1 MAKRADSLWPS
12 MARRIEVE
20 LTSTKDADTWTWRA
34 AGAKQP
40 KGELLA
46 SLLYADAKVGDVC
59 KVEAEFHLD
68 GIEVLEV
75 FTPKAK
81 KGRDNL
87 LEIISRPIPDS
98 ELVSEV
104 KAPKGRGRGRDG
116 GRDGDRPR
124 RDRAPRKEG
133 GDKARGSRPPR
144 DSKPSTP
151 AKPRPARLKPRRVH
165 RDAVVA
171 SVPEEHRPIAD
182 QLLKGGL
189 PAVRTA
195 AKGDPNAKAIIAI
208 AEGMQPKLATAE
220 WRDKAEAAM
229 GDIEKLD
236 LRDLRQVVVAA
247 DKGARDEETRAMAAE
262 LREALNRRIEADHAE
277 WLTDLQAAVKEE
289 RTIRALRLTSRPVKA
304 GSPIPVE
311 IAEPLA
317 AQTAA
322 ALGAETFPDRWASV
336 VDALAFSPIR
346 NAVTPEHYP
355 DNLDEMSLDIIRSVA
370 DRVPTIAAHYGIKP
384 SESKAAAKRVRAA
397 RKAAGPRGRGGRP
410 GGGDKPRGP
419 RKEGE
424 GAGAGGGERKPREKR
439 DKRDRD
445 SGPRVNKG
453 PADLL
458 RKPARPRPGTVV
470 PEPEPEPEPEVVE
483 EVAADAEAPAE
494 AVEAT
499 EEAAAPETEAA
510 NAPAEPPAAE
520 EAAPEAEAEK
530 APATE

>member
-1 MAKRADSLWPS
+1 

-34 AGAKQP
+34 AGARQP
-40 KGELLA
+40 KGEVA
-46 SLLYADAKVGDVC
+46 ATLLYPDAKVGDVC
-59 KVEAEFHLD
+59 KVDAEFHLD

-75 FTPKAK
+75 FAPKAK
-81 KGRDNL
+81 KERGDV
-87 LEIISRPIPDS
+87 LELISRPVRDD
-98 ELVSEV
+98 ELVTEI

-116 GRDGDRPR
+116 DRDRGRPR
-124 RDRAPRKEG
+124 KDRSDRSE
-133 GDKARGSRPPR
+133 RGAKSSRPPR
-144 DSKPSTP
+144 DTKPSTP
-151 AKPRPARLKPRRVH
+151 AKPRPTRLKPRRVH

-171 SVPEEHRPIAD
+171 QVPEEHRPIAE
-182 QLLKGGL
+182 QLLNGGL

-195 AKGDPNAKAIIAI
+195 VKEDPNAKAIIAI
-208 AEGMQPKLATAE
+208 AEGLQPKLATAE
-220 WRDKAEAAM
+220 WRDRAEAALA
-229 GDIEKLD
+229 DIEKLD

-262 LREALNRRIEADHAE
+262 LRESLNRRVEADHAE
-277 WLTDLQAAVKEE
+277 WLSDLQTAVREE

-355 DNLDEMSLDIIRSVA
+355 DNLDEQSLDVIRAVA

-384 SESKAAAKRVRAA
+384 SEAKAAAKRVRAA
-397 RKAAGPRGRGGRP
+397 RKASGGRGRGGRP
-410 GGGDKPRGP
+410 TGPRGP
-419 RKEGE
+419 RKEGSGE
-424 GAGAGGGERKPREKR
+424 AGERRGSR
-439 DKRDRD
+439 DKRERRDRE
-445 SGPRVNKG
+445 SGPRTDKG

-458 RKPARPRPGTVV
+458 RTPARPRPGTVIA
-470 PEPEPEPEPEVVE
+470 EPEPE
-483 EVAADAEAPAE
+483 
-494 AVEAT
+494 T
-499 EEAAAPETEAA
+499 EEAVDDVVEIAVATAPTEAA
-510 NAPAEPPAAE
+510 EPDASENAEPPAEAE
-520 EAAPEAEAEK
+520 EPSE
-530 APATE
+530 

>member
-1 MAKRADSLWPS
+1 

-40 KGELLA
+40 KGEVAA
-46 SLLYADAKVGDVC
+46 SLLYADAKVGDIC
-59 KVEAEFHLD
+59 RVEAEFHLD

-75 FTPKAK
+75 FAPKAK
-81 KGRDNL
+81 KERDNL
-87 LEIISRPIPDS
+87 LELISRPIPDS
-98 ELVSEV
+98 ELVTEV

-116 GRDGDRPR
+116 DRPR
-124 RDRAPRKEG
+124 RDRGPRKEG
-133 GDKARGSRPPR
+133 SSDRGSRPPR
-144 DSKPSTP
+144 DRKPATP
-151 AKPRPARLKPRRVH
+151 AKPRPTRLKPRRVH

-171 SVPEEHRPIAD
+171 SVPEEHKPIAD

-195 AKGDPNAKAIIAI
+195 AKDDPNAKAIIAI
-208 AEGMQPKLATAE
+208 AEGLQPKLATAE
-220 WRDKAEAAM
+220 WRDRAEAAM
-229 GDIEKLD
+229 GDIEQLD

-262 LREALNRRIEADHAE
+262 LREALSRRIEADHTE
-277 WLTDLQAAVKEE
+277 WLSDLETAVKEE

-322 ALGAETFPDRWASV
+322 ALGPETFPDRWASV

-370 DRVPTIAAHYGIKP
+370 DRVPAIAAHYGIKP
-384 SESKAAAKRVRAA
+384 AESKAAAKRVRAA

-410 GGGDKPRGP
+410 GGSDRPRGP
-419 RKEGE
+419 RKEG
-424 GAGAGGGERKPREKR
+424 AGAAGERGERKPREKR
-439 DKRDRD
+439 EKRDRD
-445 SGPRVNKG
+445 SGPKVHKG
-453 PADLL
+453 HADLL
-458 RKPARPRPGTVV
+458 RTPSRPRPGTIV
-470 PEPEPEPEPEVVE
+470 PEPEPEPEVVE

-499 EEAAAPETEAA
+499 EEAAA
-510 NAPAEPPAAE
+510 
-520 EAAPEAEAEK
+520 APEAEA
-530 APATE
+530 PAADSPEEETPPAE